1 MRMSIALAA
10 WGRDFVERFLEMPF
24 ASHVAALA
32 AFDGDVRYLL
42 YTDDD
47 SLAGEITRATG
58 RPVECRPLK
67 RFKGCYS
74 MLLHAHQDALM
85 HAQGDVVIPLN
96 ADNVVSAE
104 TFTAIRRRTDEGRK
118 LVMCAST
125 RTDPRSSAP
134 RASADLL
141 RWSVENMHPI
151 TRELIWG
158 EGRSAHPSLLYFRRG
173 ESMVVRG
180 FHLHPIAVVANQV
193 FRVEKSIDWNLGDLL
208 PRSEIHV
215 VCDPHELALAE
226 ISPPSKSMPTQR
238 WRYSMHDVLNW
249 STGMVRPFHWWL
261 ASHSI
266 RLCGDTDCGDSA
278 VFQELSERH
287 GHR

>member
-1 MRMSIALAA
+1 MSIALAV
-10 WGRDFVERFLEMPF
+10 WGREFVERFLEMPL

-32 AFDGDVRYLL
+32 AFGGDVRYLL

-58 RPVECRPLK
+58 RVVERRPLK
-67 RFKGCYS
+67 RFKGYYS
-74 MLLHAHQDALM
+74 MLLNAHQDALLL
-85 HAQGDVVIPLN
+85 ARGDVVIPLN
-96 ADNVVSAE
+96 ADNVVSVE
-104 TFTAIRRRTDEGRK
+104 TFTAIRRRIDEGRK

-125 RTDPRSSAP
+125 RTDPRSYAP

-141 RWSVENMHPI
+141 RWSAQNMHPI

-180 FHLHPIAVVANQV
+180 FHLHPIAVVADQA
-193 FRVEKSIDWNLGDLL
+193 FKIEKSIDWNLGDIL

-238 WRYSMHDVLNW
+238 FRYSMQDVLMW
-249 STGMVRPFHWWL
+249 ATGMARPMHWWF

-266 RLCGDTDCGDSA
+266 RICGDADCGDA
-278 VFQELSERH
+278 EVFRELSERH